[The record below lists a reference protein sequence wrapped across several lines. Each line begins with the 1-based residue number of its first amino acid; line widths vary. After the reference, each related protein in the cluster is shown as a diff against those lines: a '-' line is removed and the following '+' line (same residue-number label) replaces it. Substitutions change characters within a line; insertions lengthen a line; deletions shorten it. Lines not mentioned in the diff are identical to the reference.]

1 LEQSLF
7 GLAIFL
13 LQFVTFQ
20 VNQTVLMGRDRPW
33 KKWHECCRVSLF
45 YLTFKVITMKS
56 TNLAAVLDHRLS
68 LKSIVPLMAVTNL
81 MIASAANTPAIAAE
95 LPNLGTVPLAQTA
108 TTRDVPMPSAF
119 ISAVLQDAYKR
130 INLPPATLKVTQAK
144 ATTFSNPCVFN
155 FGEVCT
161 KEYNPVTGWEVLV
174 QGNNQT
180 WNYRV
185 DKTGSK
191 IVINPKNVAAL
202 ALPVPL
208 QNQVLTAA
216 ASRAGLP
223 PTNIKITQAT
233 PKTFGNAC
241 AFNFGEVCT
250 AEYRPIAGWKV
261 LVAVRGQTWIYHI
274 DKTGSQIALD
284 PKVNGTNAQLP
295 VSVQTAVMQ
304 DAMNWSRSQAVKIAA
319 AKPQTWGNSCSF
331 GFGSICPMIYQP
343 IEGWEV
349 KVSTGTM
356 NWSYRTN
363 QAGTQLV
370 MDRRPILPTQVADA
384 IAQDILKRNGRAAR
398 TEALRF
404 LDVKQQTDRSCVL
417 LGGCRDENTWLAIVS
432 NGQQQWGYRSN
443 ERGSRVTPISVS
455 QVLQANDQAVSSR

>member
-1 LEQSLF
+1 
-7 GLAIFL
+7 
-13 LQFVTFQ
+13 
-20 VNQTVLMGRDRPW
+20 
-33 KKWHECCRVSLF
+33 
-45 YLTFKVITMKS
+45 MKS

-68 LKSIVPLMAVTNL
+68 LKSIVPLTLAVTNL
-81 MIASAANTPAIAAE
+81 MMCSAANTPAIAAE
-95 LPNLGTVPLAQTA
+95 LPNPNPVPLAQTA
-108 TTRDVPMPSAF
+108 ATRDVPMPGAL

-130 INLPPATLKVTQAK
+130 TNLPPATLRVSQAK
-144 ATTFSNPCVFN
+144 ASTFSNPCVFN
-155 FGEVCT
+155 FGEICT

-208 QNQVLTAA
+208 QNQILTAA

-233 PKTFGNAC
+233 AKTFGNAC

-250 AEYRPIAGWKV
+250 SEYRPIEGWEV
-261 LVAVRGQTWIYHI
+261 LVTVRGQTWTYHI

-284 PKVNGTNAQLP
+284 PKVNGTSAQLP
-295 VSVQTAVMQ
+295 AAVQMAVMQ
-304 DAMNWSRSQAVKIAA
+304 DATKWARSQAVKIAA

-331 GFGSICPMIYQP
+331 GFGSICPMMYQP

-349 KVSTGTM
+349 KVSTGTL

-363 QAGTQLV
+363 QTGTQLV
-370 MDRRPILPTQVADA
+370 MDRRPILPSQVADA
-384 IAQDILKRNGRAAR
+384 IAQDILKRNGRNAR
-398 TEALRF
+398 PEALRF
-404 LDVKQQTDRSCVL
+404 LDVTQQSNRSCVL
-417 LGGCRDENTWLAIVS
+417 LGGCRDETNWLAIVS
-432 NGQQQWGYRSN
+432 NGQQQWGYQSN
-443 ERGSRVTPISVS
+443 ERGSRVIPIAVS
-455 QVLQANDQAVSSR
+455 QVLQANDKAVSNR